1 MENGEEVMEQSDRT
15 NDIWKVRVSL
25 SPIEERPKAVDL
37 DQPEAAEYGHESDG
51 QVEDVEGEEAE
62 HVDVEDGRVHVV
74 YPQLDAVGLQDA
86 VVQKTS
92 PEVKDNVEDVQKV
105 GEVV

>member
-1 MENGEEVMEQSDRT
+1 MEQSDRP
-15 NDIWKVRVSL
+15 NDVWKVRVPL
-25 SPIEERPKAVDL
+25 CAVKERPEAVDL
-37 DQPEAAEYGHESDG
+37 DQPEAAEYGHKPDG
-51 QVEDVEGEEAE
+51 QIEDVQGKEAE

-74 YPQLDAVGLQDA
+74 YPQLDAFRLQDA
-86 VVQKTS
+86 VVEKTS